1 MNKNRKLT
9 SLSRLLFNYSPK
21 QLVFAVV
28 LGMLSGA
35 LYSLIIPFILSGLE
49 DDSLTVSDYV
59 LLEDGGAG
67 FFIFVTAILLTKV
80 ASVIFVNNIAKSAS
94 ADLKLSVAKRIQ
106 ALGVDTVERIGF
118 SKILNIVVD
127 DVNKITNAAVAIPM
141 MIVSLVTVLGMLTY
155 LAYLDLQ
162 VFAFICVAIVI
173 GVLLFQLPVLFAK
186 GLYTRSRN
194 DKDALQEGIRGLIFG
209 AYEMKLSHEKGK
221 QFLAEEIA
229 APLASSTS
237 QEKRGDA
244 IIHLAGNASEMI
256 CFFVIGAVVFLLP
269 TGYLSS
275 GTSAFG
281 VVMALLYITGPI
293 ASILSMMQTL
303 KIAQVSLE
311 RVHQLQMLEP
321 EVYSTSKNTVENTE
335 WTKLSLSEV
344 QYQYTSDEV
353 DEAFALK
360 PVSLN
365 FEKGKIYFIVGGN
378 GSGKSTLSKLISFHY
393 RPTKGCVQFDDTVV
407 TENNLMQM
415 REKVGVIFSNYH
427 LFKKLYIPTEKI
439 DREKVQQYMET
450 FKLTGKTEL
459 VGNIFTTTKLS
470 DGQRRR
476 LALLVALME
485 DKDIY
490 IFDEW
495 AADQDPE
502 FKDFFY
508 TQVLPELKA
517 QGKLVVAITHDD
529 RYFNCAD
536 SVIKMESGAVK
547 SMMNTAAIS
556 LATPAMPSMAQA

>member
-1 MNKNRKLT
+1 MKKNKNLT
-9 SLSRLLFNYSPK
+9 SLSKLLYNYSPK
-21 QLVFAVV
+21 QLVLAVM

-49 DDSLTVSDYV
+49 KGTLEVSNYV
-59 LLEDGGAG
+59 VLEEGSAG

-94 ADLKLSVAKRIQ
+94 ADLKLNVAKRIQ

-127 DVNKITNAAVAIPM
+127 DVNRITDAAVAIPM
-141 MIVSLVTVLGMLTY
+141 IIVSMVTVLGMLTY

-194 DKDALQEGIRGLIFG
+194 DKDTLQEGIRGLIFG

-229 APLASSTS
+229 DPLSSSTS

-269 TGYLSS
+269 SEYLSS
-275 GTSAFG
+275 SGSQFG

-311 RVHQLQMLEP
+311 RVHQLQELEP
-321 EVYSTSKNTVENTE
+321 EIYSTSRNAVFSEGWQT
-335 WTKLSLSEV
+335 LSLSNA
-344 QYQYTSDEV
+344 QYQYESDDV

-360 PVSLN
+360 PVSLS
-365 FEKGKIYFIVGGN
+365 FQKGYIYFIVGGN

-393 RPTKGCVQFDDTVV
+393 RPTKGCVQVDDSVI
-407 TENNLMQM
+407 TESNLMQM

-427 LFKKLYIPTEKI
+427 LFKKLYISTEQI
-439 DREKVQQYMET
+439 DRDKVQRYMDM

-517 QGKLVVAITHDD
+517 KGKLVVAITHDD
-529 RYFNCAD
+529 RYFGCAD
-536 SVIKMESGAVK
+536 TVIKMETGAIK
-547 SMMNTAAIS
+547 SIEQSAA
-556 LATPAMPSMAQA
+556 TQFEKKVQPAVAHA